1 MQCTTQRQLLVIFM
15 KKKSQM
21 DNPDF
26 YSNFLGSSTA
36 NVALVFILAIAL
48 YVRRRLRVS
57 KCASHCGIFDCEA
70 QLQELQHVKAQVNT
84 QRGMLQNVLEILDG
98 NSVAARARAP
108 SIVIPDRTPEKK
120 NGK

>member
-1 MQCTTQRQLLVIFM
+1 
-15 KKKSQM
+15 M

-36 NVALVFILAIAL
+36 NMALVFVVGIAL

-57 KCASHCGIFDCEA
+57 KCASHCGVFDCEA

-98 NSVAARARAP
+98 NSVAPRPLPP
-108 SIVIPDRTPEKK
+108 SIILPERTPEKK
-120 NGK
+120 MPKKTEI